1 MLVGI
6 NLLREGLDLPE
17 VSLVAILDADKE
29 GFLRSATSL
38 IQTIGR
44 AARNV
49 DGQVIMYADQVTDS
63 MRHAIS
69 ETNRRRK
76 TQLEYN
82 AEHGIDPQ
90 TIRKKVTDILEMV
103 RLRDGGDDAVAWRG
117 ARPGRG
123 GRDAR
128 RVGGRSTCSDVPPEE
143 LGRLDPD
150 APGRDARG
158 ARQGPPLRGG
168 GRLRDE
174 INELEAASSAPSSS
188 RSRTVRARTAAKPRR
203 TCRSMTPSRE
213 PA

>member
-1 MLVGI
+1 VLVGI

-38 IQTIGR
+38 IQMIGR

-49 DGQVIMYADQVTDS
+49 EGQVVMYADQMTDS

-76 TQLEYN
+76 RQLEYN

-103 RLRDGGDDAVAWRG
+103 RLCDTGDVTPSR
-117 ARPGRG
+117 GRG
-123 GRDAR
+123 
-128 RVGGRSTCSDVPPEE
+128 RSRKGSAVFADMRGVPPEE
-143 LGRLDPD
+143 LGRLILTLQEEMHE
-150 APGRDARG
+150 AAKEMRFEEA
-158 ARQGPPLRGG
+158 A
-168 GRLRDE
+168 RLRDE
-174 INELEAASSAPSSS
+174 INEL
-188 RSRTVRARTAAKPRR
+188 K
-203 TCRSMTPSRE
+203 RE
-213 PA
+213 RKAVG